1 MVPSYCFSLS
11 PFLFSFSAS
20 LPLFPSF
27 FPFFCFFFPASS
39 SRRPFPSSLS
49 SSCSSSFFLFL
60 SRFPSSSSL
69 LLLLRITCQLDLS
82 HFCDIQP
89 SHKQDELSA
98 GSVLVWECSCVGGA
112 WATRRGRTHQI
123 SCLVPLLFSAVARPA
138 ARARTQTRQ
147 QGSPWH
153 YTPRSPCVC
162 LDR

>member
-20 LPLFPSF
+20 LPLLPSF
-27 FPFFCFFFPASS
+27 FFFFCFFFPSS
-39 SRRPFPSSLS
+39 SRRLFPSSLFLLLIVLS
-49 SSCSSSFFLFL
+49 PLPASFSLFL
-60 SRFPSSSSL
+60 VPPPPPSDHL
-69 LLLLRITCQLDLS
+69 QLDLS

-112 WATRRGRTHQI
+112 WATRRGRTHQFSDLI
-123 SCLVPLLFSAVARPA
+123 PLLFSAVAPPA

-162 LDR
+162 PTDT